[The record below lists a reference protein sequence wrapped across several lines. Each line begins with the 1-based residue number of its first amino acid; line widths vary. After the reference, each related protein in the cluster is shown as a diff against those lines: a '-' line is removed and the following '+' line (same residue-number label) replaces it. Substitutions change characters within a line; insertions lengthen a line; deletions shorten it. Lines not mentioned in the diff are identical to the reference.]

1 MTNQIENLNVIFSQF
16 VPAMAILSAIMAL
29 VGAVS
34 LGIALRR
41 KEKDFIRS
49 KITLTIAP
57 IVVTSLLVFML
68 DFSGGFD
75 VNGLIEE
82 QSFFVRNILEL
93 AHFIGN
99 SIGGAIMA
107 GVIALVFAGFFTSLG
122 GAFLLGFFIGGSS
135 NN

>member
-1 MTNQIENLNVIFSQF
+1 MTNQIENLNVIFSQL

-29 VGAVS
+29 IGMVV
-34 LGIALRR
+34 LGIAVRR
-41 KEKDFIRS
+41 KEKELIHT

-75 VNGLIEE
+75 VNGLIEK
-82 QSFFVRNILEL
+82 QGFFVRNMLEL

-107 GVIALVFAGFFTSLG
+107 GIIALVFASFFTSLG